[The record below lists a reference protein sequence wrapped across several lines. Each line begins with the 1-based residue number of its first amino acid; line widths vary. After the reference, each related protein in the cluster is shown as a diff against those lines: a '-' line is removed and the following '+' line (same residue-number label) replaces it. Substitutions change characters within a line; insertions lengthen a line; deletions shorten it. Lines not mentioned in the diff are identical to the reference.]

1 MHNAPFDVGFLNCE
15 LGLIEQKPLESIV
28 AKVTDTLKIAK
39 EMRPGQRNSLDA
51 LCRHFGIDNSKRT
64 LHGAL
69 LDAELLAD
77 VYMAMTRG
85 QDSLMI
91 SMDQSQ
97 TMLVVEPKAQ
107 FNQAGIVKLANSTE
121 LEAHA
126 AYLAAL
132 DKTGDCLWAALESTT
147 IEK

>member
-1 MHNAPFDVGFLNCE
+1 
-15 LGLIEQKPLESIV
+15 
-28 AKVTDTLKIAK
+28 
-39 EMRPGQRNSLDA
+39 
-51 LCRHFGIDNSKRT
+51 
-64 LHGAL
+64 
-69 LDAELLAD
+69 
-77 VYMAMTRG
+77 MAMTRG

-91 SMDQSQ
+91 SMDQPQ